1 MQLERVQRW
10 VLSSLL
16 LTVTV
21 LFASGIV
28 ISAVVSDPGGSRA
41 GLLVIAGVVGLAAM
55 AGVRAINEKSIATPW
70 LLAGLVP
77 AAVGW
82 YFVFVR

>member
-1 MQLERVQRW
+1 MHVERVQRW

-16 LTVTV
+16 LTVAT
-21 LFASGIV
+21 LFASGV
-28 ISAVVSDPGGSRA
+28 AISAVTSDRA
-41 GLLVIAGVVGLAAM
+41 DARSGLLVIAGVVGLVAM

-70 LLAGLVP
+70 LLAGLLP

>member
-1 MQLERVQRW
+1 MQVERVQRW
-10 VLSSLL
+10 VLSALL
-16 LTVTV
+16 LTVAT
-21 LFASGIV
+21 LLASGVAIE
-28 ISAVVSDPGGSRA
+28 AVTSDRAGDRA
-41 GLLVIAGVVGLAAM
+41 GLLVIAGVIGLMAM

-70 LLAGLVP
+70 LLAGLLP

>member
-1 MQLERVQRW
+1 MGPVVAAPDRRHAVRQRRGH
-10 VLSSLL
+10 LGG
-16 LTVTV
+16 T
-21 LFASGIV
+21 
-28 ISAVVSDPGGSRA
+28 SDRA
-41 GLLVIAGVVGLAAM
+41 DARSGLLVIAGVVGLVAM

-70 LLAGLVP
+70 LLAGLLP